1 MPASD
6 AWGQVMKS
14 SYLISCASIAL
25 LSGWIGV
32 ARAEPV
38 VATAASA
45 ATAEAVEAAAAPSAT
60 PSADIIVTAQR
71 REQSVQKVPNTIQ
84 VFTGA
89 KIEQLHI
96 TTLEDLLKFTPNV
109 TYGDNGPGQGEI
121 FMRGLSN
128 GFRGNQ
134 SSATIANYGNVALYL
149 DEEAVTFPARN
160 LDVYAADF
168 SRIEV
173 LEGPQGTLF
182 GGGAEAG
189 AVRYITNKPRLGVIS
204 AGVNISAGVTE
215 GGAPNASFN
224 TAWNLPVGD
233 KLAFRAVLYADHQ
246 GGYIDNVPSTFTH
259 SNNDNGIF
267 QLNIHP
273 NGAGI
278 CPNGLPAGQP
288 GLSAN
293 PGFCAAPNSVQGNNF
308 GLAGKDQNPTNY
320 LGGRLSALYE
330 INDDWNVLITESL
343 QDMHAFGTD
352 AEYPIGSDFQP
363 LKALQVTAF
372 SPAYEKDQWENTAW
386 TLNGK
391 LGPLKAIYT
400 GSYLDRHIKEQQDYS
415 NYSRSVSGIYYTCT
429 GGNVGWGGPTQCF
442 SPVTNWTDEVTT
454 THLSNEV
461 RLSTPDDWRFRA
473 IGGAFFETFRIYD
486 NQNFNYRTIPACTP
500 TNLAIALGAGL
511 PCVADVRT
519 APGSTAN
526 HPGIRSDTTAFGEDT
541 QRGYDQTAFFISAD
555 FDIIPH
561 VLTVTAGTRW
571 YQYREFLLGSQYQT
585 GTECLD
591 VPNGDCGPGSSKNI
605 DAHNDHVTYTGF
617 KSRINVSWFVT
628 PDTMTYF
635 TFSQGFRPGGFN
647 RTTKGVI
654 PNAAGQNQFLEPNG
668 YSPDSLNNYEV
679 GLKTQLFDHRLLV
692 NLSAYYMQWSNAQF
706 LIFNPTLGIN
716 TTFGIN
722 GPNYEVKGLEGQL
735 VAKVADGLT
744 VQGSFSY
751 NDDTQSSSPCLP
763 INEPGVPGVGQCITV
778 AKLKGG
784 VVGPFANPFGSLGS
798 TPAFS
803 PKFQGNLQA
812 RYEWTMGGYNA
823 FAMGSVNYTGA
834 MFNQPSTYPSGAGV
848 LIPGTTFLRYEQP
861 AYTTLDASIGI
872 AKGIWHAELFGT
884 NLTNSHASTF
894 TSSAQ
899 FIKSEIPLR
908 PLVVGVRFGADF
920 Q

>member
-1 MPASD
+1 
-6 AWGQVMKS
+6 MKAR
-14 SYLISCASIAL
+14 YLISCASIAML
-25 LSGWIGV
+25 GGWAGV
-32 ARAEPV
+32 AAADP
-38 VATAASA
+38 VATTAAGANVANSA
-45 ATAEAVEAAAAPSAT
+45 AAVAVAEAPSAA

-71 REQSVQKVPNTIQ
+71 REESVEKVPNTIQ
-84 VFTGA
+84 AFTGRTL
-89 KIEQLHI
+89 EQLHVS
-96 TTLEDLLKFTPNV
+96 TLDDLLRYTPNV
-109 TYGDNGPGQGEI
+109 TFGNNGPGQGEI

-134 SSATIANYGNVALYL
+134 SSATIANYPNVALYL
-149 DEEAVTFPARN
+149 DEESVQFPARN
-160 LDVYAADF
+160 LDVYAVDLN
-168 SRIEV
+168 RIEV

-189 AVRYITNKPRLGVIS
+189 AVRYITNRPRLGATSASVNLS
-204 AGVNISAGVTE
+204 AGITD

-224 TAWNLPVGD
+224 TVWNMPIGN
-233 KLAFRAVLYADHQ
+233 KFAFRAVLYSDHR

-267 QLNIHP
+267 QLNVHP
-273 NGAGI
+273 NGMGI
-278 CPNGLPAGQP
+278 CPNGLPAG
-288 GLSAN
+288 AA
-293 PGFCAAPNSVQGNNF
+293 GFCAAPNSVQGNNF
-308 GLAGKDQNPTNY
+308 SIAAKDQNPTNY
-320 LGGRLSALYE
+320 LGGRFEALYQ
-330 INDDWNVLITESL
+330 INDDWDVLITESL

-352 AEYPIGSDFQP
+352 AEYPIGSDFQR
-363 LKALQVTAF
+363 LKALQVTTF
-372 SPAYEKDQWENTAW
+372 SPAYEKDNWENTAW
-386 TLNGK
+386 TVNGK
-391 LGPLKAIYT
+391 IGPLKAIYT

-415 NYSRSVSGIYYTCT
+415 NYSRSVSGVYYTCT
-429 GGNVGWGGPTQCF
+429 GGNTGWGGPVQCF
-442 SPVTNWTDEVTT
+442 SPVTNWTDEVRT

-500 TNLAIALGAGL
+500 ANLAIALGAGS

-519 APGSTAN
+519 AIGSTAN
-526 HPGIRSDTTAFGEDT
+526 HPGIRGDMTAFGEDT

-571 YQYREFLLGSQYQT
+571 YQYREFLVGSQYQT

-591 VPNGDCGPGSSKNI
+591 VPNGQCGPGSSKNI

-628 PDTMTYF
+628 PTTMTYF

-654 PNAAGQNQFLEPNG
+654 PNAAGQNQFFEPNG
-668 YSPDSLNNYEV
+668 YSPDSLTNYEV

-692 NLSAYYMQWSNAQF
+692 NISAYYMEWDNVQF

-722 GPNYEVKGLEGQL
+722 GPNYQVKGVEGQV
-735 VAKVADGLT
+735 VARVTDALT
-744 VQGSFSY
+744 LDGSFSY

-763 INEPGVPGVGQCITV
+763 VNIVGVPGNGSCITI

-784 VVGPFANPFGSLGS
+784 VVGPFANPFGVIGS

-803 PKFQGNLQA
+803 PKFQGNLRA
-812 RYEWTMGGYNA
+812 RYDWSVGDYKAFVMGDVDYEG
-823 FAMGSVNYTGA
+823 V
-834 MFNQPSTYPSGAGV
+834 MFNQPATYPSGVGV

-861 AYTTLDASIGI
+861 AYTTFNASIGI
-872 AKGIWHAELFGT
+872 SKGFWHAELFGT
-884 NLTNSHASTF
+884 NLSNSHASTF

-899 FIKSEIPLR
+899 FIKSEVPLR
-908 PLVVGVRFGADF
+908 PMVIGVRFGADF
-920 Q
+920 E